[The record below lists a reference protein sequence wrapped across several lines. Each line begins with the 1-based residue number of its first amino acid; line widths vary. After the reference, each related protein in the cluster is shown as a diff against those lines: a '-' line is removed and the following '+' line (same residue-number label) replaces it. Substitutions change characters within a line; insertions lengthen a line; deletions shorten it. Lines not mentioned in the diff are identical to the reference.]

1 MRNHP
6 LAKSSTINYLGGGD
20 EHRISRIG
28 RDPWTFL
35 GGSVA
40 FACLPVAIAGL
51 RGQSSMRLLGENGA
65 RPRQAAEGSNSK
77 GEVEIVLADEIY
89 YKQDTV

>member
-1 MRNHP
+1 M
-6 LAKSSTINYLGGGD
+6 
-20 EHRISRIG
+20 
-28 RDPWTFL
+28 
-35 GGSVA
+35 A